1 MMKNDATKYS
11 IYRDKQSPSA
21 EAQIET
27 ALFAYIDAVLIV
39 ATKAPFFQVV
49 LLFAYIDAV
58 LIVATKAPFFRVDTH
73 DEKDQNYQLSTTDDE
88 K

>member
-39 ATKAPFFQVV
+39 ATKAPFFQVLKY
-49 LLFAYIDAV
+49 LLVYHQF
-58 LIVATKAPFFRVDTH
+58 LHQENHNLFL
-73 DEKDQNYQLSTTDDE
+73 Q
-88 K
+88 